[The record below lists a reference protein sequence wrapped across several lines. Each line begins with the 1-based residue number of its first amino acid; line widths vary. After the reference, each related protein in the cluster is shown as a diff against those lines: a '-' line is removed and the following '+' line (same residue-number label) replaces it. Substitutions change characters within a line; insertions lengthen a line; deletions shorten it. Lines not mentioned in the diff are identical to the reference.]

1 MLIEIKCR
9 LTAKVLF
16 SGQYDSVKLT
26 VEAAVK
32 AHADLAGADLAGAN
46 LARANLAHAN
56 LAGANLAR
64 ANLAHANL
72 AGANLAHAYLAHA
85 DLAHANLAH
94 ANLARANLAR
104 AYLAHANLA
113 GADLA
118 GADLAGANLAG
129 ANLAGAY
136 LADADLADVKGRI
149 RDSHELLAYIALRFD
164 VSLGAVAAMIA
175 GRLVGCWQEYTDT
188 IRQFF
193 GEDAMR
199 RLWQAWSQDES
210 WGVVARMREYG
221 WPEPTK
227 NEATEK

>member
-32 AHADLAGADLAGAN
+32 A
-46 LARANLAHAN
+46 R
-56 LAGANLAR
+56 
-64 ANLAHANL
+64 
-72 AGANLAHAYLAHA
+72 
-85 DLAHANLAH
+85 
-94 ANLARANLAR
+94 
-104 AYLAHANLA
+104 ANLA

-118 GADLAGANLAG
+118 GAYLAGAYLAGADLADADLARADLAGANLAG

-136 LADADLADVKGRI
+136 LAGADLVRADLADADLARANLAGANLADVKGQI
-149 RDSHELLAYIALRFD
+149 HDSHELLAHIALRFD
-164 VSLGAVAAMIA
+164 VSLKAVAAMIA
-175 GRLVGCWQEYTDT
+175 GRFVGCWEDYTAA
-188 IRQFF
+188 IHQFF
-193 GEDAMR
+193 GEDTMR

-210 WGVVARMREYG
+210 WGVVERMRQHG

-227 NEATEK
+227 NEAAEK